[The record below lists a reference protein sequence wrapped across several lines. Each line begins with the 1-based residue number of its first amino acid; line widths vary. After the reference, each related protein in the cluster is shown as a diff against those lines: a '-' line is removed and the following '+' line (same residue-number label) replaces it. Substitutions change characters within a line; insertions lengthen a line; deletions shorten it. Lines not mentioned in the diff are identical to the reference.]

1 MYKYIRKHRYGHT
14 HTCTYTHILYVDIHI
29 LTGIHIGRI
38 QTICI
43 HINMYKHQNTYIYTV
58 SQIHTDTYTL
68 IHLYIPTTYIDKWI
82 EIHQLCL
89 HLHTRRYTHTS
100 NIEIC
105 RYIYIYIYINI
116 YIRTHIP
123 TYIHRYLHTYRHIQ
137 TCTIYIEYSK
147 VYLYISYTQTFAMQT
162 YTYNM

>member
-105 RYIYIYIYINI
+105 RYIYIYINI